1 MVLHCTSKVIK
12 HEYNRFKINNDK
24 KHQWFEH
31 MNKHK
36 FIHYFFYIK
45 ILLVAN
51 YWNIYIYIYSRVNY
65 KLPIYVLVRYYF
77 ATYGLK
83 NVTLPT

>member
-1 MVLHCTSKVIK
+1 MTKNISDLNIWTNISL
-12 HEYNRFKINNDK
+12 
-24 KHQWFEH
+24 
-31 MNKHK
+31 
-36 FIHYFFYIK
+36 YIISSTLK
-45 ILLVAN
+45 YCLWLIIE
-51 YWNIYIYIYSRVNY
+51 IYIYIDIYSRVNY